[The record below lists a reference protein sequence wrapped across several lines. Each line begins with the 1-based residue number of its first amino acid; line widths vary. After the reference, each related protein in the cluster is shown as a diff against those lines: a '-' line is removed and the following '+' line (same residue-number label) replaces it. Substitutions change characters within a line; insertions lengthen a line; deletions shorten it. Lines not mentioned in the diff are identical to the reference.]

1 MVNEND
7 SPLERLHKNIQ
18 NAPPEAYLDTSLE
31 DQRQAENLRFAQ
43 ALALREEERK
53 RAERLNH

>member
-1 MVNEND
+1 MEKNDD

-18 NAPPEAYLDTSLE
+18 KAPPDAYLDTSLE